1 MAKSRKLIVD
11 VIADASKFTS
21 ELNKAETHSKRL
33 RGTMQKLGKSM
44 AIGIGAA
51 GAAAFAFGKS
61 ALDAAIEAE
70 KANKAVE
77 ATIKSTGGAANV
89 TAKQIDAFASS
100 MQMKT
105 GIDDEVIKK
114 SQAILLGFQSVRNEA
129 GKGNDI
135 FNRASVAMLDLGT
148 KLGGT
153 DAAAKALGRALSDPI
168 GGLKGLKGA
177 GVILND
183 EQKATIKNLV
193 ESGDLLGA
201 QKIIL
206 DEVSKATGGFAE
218 SQATAGDKA
227 KVAFGELQE
236 QVGKELLPVFN
247 KLSDWFLKKGL
258 PAIQRFFKWADKNRP
273 TIAALAGAILAVAAA
288 IGIAN
293 AVMWLLSLNPI
304 VMWTLLITGAVVA
317 LAAILFVLYQKFE
330 IVRTIVDTVGRVIRT
345 VAEGIWA
352 GIKFYFALA
361 KKEIEILAEV
371 FTWLW
376 NTLQP
381 VADAVVEV
389 FAGIFNGIKAGL
401 RWEWNALV
409 AIVNPILRLLK
420 NVPGLGWLPDRLPE
434 WPGDSRPDASPTQF
448 SSGGVRRM
456 AEGGIVTRAT
466 RAIVGEAG
474 PEAVIPLD
482 QLGFGRSQQ
491 SVNVTINVQASPLSS
506 PADVG
511 AAVVDAL
518 QAWSRRNG
526 RLPTGLVA

>member
-1 MAKSRKLIVD
+1 MAKTRKLIVD

-21 ELNKAETHSKRL
+21 ELDKADGYSKRL
-33 RGTMQKLGKSM
+33 KGSMQKLGKSM

-89 TAKQIDAFASS
+89 TAKEIDRFASA

-105 GIDDEVIKK
+105 GIDDETIKK
-114 SQAILLGFQSVRNEA
+114 SQSILLGFQSVRNEA

-153 DAAAKALGRALSDPI
+153 DAAAKALGRALADPV

-177 GVILND
+177 GVVLNE
-183 EQKATIKNLV
+183 EQKTTIKNLV
-193 ESGDLLGA
+193 ESGNLLGA
-201 QKIIL
+201 QKIVL
-206 DEVSKATGGFAE
+206 DEVTKATGGFAE

-227 KVAFGELQE
+227 KAAFGELQE

-247 KLSDWFLKKGL
+247 KLSDWFIKKGL

-273 TIAALAGAILAVAAA
+273 ILVAFAGAILAIAAA

-304 VMWTLLITGAVVA
+304 VMWTLLITAAVVA
-317 LAAILFVLYQKFE
+317 LAAILVVLYNKFD
-330 IVRTIVDTVGRVIRT
+330 IVKTIVDTVGRVIKT
-345 VAEGIWA
+345 VAEGIWQ
-352 GIKFYFALA
+352 GITLYFGLV
-361 KKEIEILAEV
+361 KRQIEILVDV
-371 FTWLW
+371 FQWLW
-376 NTLQP
+376 NTLEP
-381 VADAVVEV
+381 LGSAIVGI
-389 FAGIFNGIKAGL
+389 FAGVFDGIKTAL
-401 RWEWNALV
+401 RVGWNALV
-409 AIVNPILRLLK
+409 RILNPILSTLNR
-420 NVPGLGWLPDRLPE
+420 VPGMGWLPDRLPE
-434 WPGDSRPDASPTQF
+434 WPGDTSTGDSRTIYQ
-448 SSGGVRRM
+448 SGGVRRM
-456 AEGGIVTRAT
+456 ADGGIVTRAT
-466 RAIVGEAG
+466 RAIIGEAG

-482 QLGFGRSQQ
+482 QFGFGQRAQP
-491 SVNVTINVQASPLSS
+491 VNVTINVQASPLSS

-518 QAWSRRNG
+518 KAYERRNG
-526 RLPTGLVA
+526 TLPLKVA

>member
-1 MAKSRKLIVD
+1 MAKTRKLVVD
-11 VIADASKFTS
+11 ILADASKFTS
-21 ELNKAETHSKRL
+21 ELDKADGYSKRL
-33 RGTMQKLGKSM
+33 KGSMQKLGKSM

-105 GIDDEVIKK
+105 GIDDETIKK

-177 GVILND
+177 GVILNA
-183 EQKATIKNLV
+183 EQKDTIKNLV

-201 QKIIL
+201 QKIVL
-206 DEVSKATGGFAE
+206 DEVAKATGGFAE

-227 KVAFGELQE
+227 KAAFGELQE

-247 KLSDWFLKKGL
+247 KLSDWFIKKGL

-273 TIAALAGAILAVAAA
+273 ILAALAGAILAVAAA

-304 VMWTLLITGAVVA
+304 VMWTLLITAAVVA
-317 LAAILFVLYQKFE
+317 LAAILVVLYQKFDV
-330 IVRTIVDTVGRVIRT
+330 VRDIVDAVGRVIRT

-352 GIKFYFALA
+352 GLKFYFSLV
-361 KKEIEILAEV
+361 KKEIEILADV
-371 FTWLW
+371 FGWLW
-376 NTLQP
+376 GVIEP
-381 VADAVVEV
+381 IGSAMIDIWAGV
-389 FAGIFNGIKAGL
+389 FEGIKTALRYGWNGL
-401 RWEWNALV
+401 VRV
-409 AIVNPILRLLK
+409 VNPILSILNR
-420 NVPGLGWLPDRLPE
+420 VPGMGWLPDRLPE
-434 WPGDSRPDASPTQF
+434 WPGETSSTGDSRRTFQ
-448 SSGGVRRM
+448 SGGVTRM

-466 RAIVGEAG
+466 RAIIGEAG

-482 QLGFGRSQQ
+482 EFGFGRQSQP
-491 SVNVTINVQASPLSS
+491 VNLTINVQASPLSS

-518 QAWSRRNG
+518 KAYERRNG
-526 RLPTGLVA
+526 TLPLKVA